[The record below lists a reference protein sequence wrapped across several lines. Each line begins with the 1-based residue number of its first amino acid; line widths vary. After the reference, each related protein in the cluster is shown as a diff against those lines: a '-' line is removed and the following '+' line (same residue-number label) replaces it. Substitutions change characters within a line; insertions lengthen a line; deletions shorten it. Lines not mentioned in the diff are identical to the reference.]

1 MASILIAGC
10 GSIGC
15 QLGQQLAQEHTVYG
29 LRRTTEYVP
38 DNLHAIE
45 ADLNHKIEQLPDEID
60 YAFFMPTAGKYKDSA
75 YYNAYVLN
83 LKNLLNGLQD
93 KNIKR
98 LFFISSTS
106 VFSQNDG
113 EVVNE
118 ESPTDPH
125 SFSTKRILEGEELAL
140 SSSTPTTIIRLGGIY
155 GPGRTHLIDLVREG
169 KAHCMEDVWSNRIH
183 SDDCVGVLAHLL
195 NLDVSG
201 AKLENIYLGVDC
213 EPSLSCEVYS
223 WLAEQLS
230 VPEIE
235 HMEPTENSRLMRSN
249 KKISNARLLE
259 SGYEFKFPNYR
270 LGYTDLIENETFE

>member
-1 MASILIAGC
+1 
-10 GSIGC
+10 
-15 QLGQQLAQEHTVYG
+15 
-29 LRRTTEYVP
+29 
-38 DNLHAIE
+38 
-45 ADLNHKIEQLPDEID
+45 
-60 YAFFMPTAGKYKDSA
+60 
-75 YYNAYVLN
+75 
-83 LKNLLNGLQD
+83 
-93 KNIKR
+93 
-98 LFFISSTS
+98 
-106 VFSQNDG
+106 
-113 EVVNE
+113 
-118 ESPTDPH
+118 
-125 SFSTKRILEGEELAL
+125 
-140 SSSTPTTIIRLGGIY
+140 
-155 GPGRTHLIDLVREG
+155 
-169 KAHCMEDVWSNRIH
+169 MEDVWSNRIH

-195 NLDVSG
+195 NLEVSG